1 MTANALQGDRELCVA
16 AGMDDYVSKPIRIEE
31 LVGALGRCRWRPEV
45 GAPAAD
51 AGAGNAPPRPHPLP
65 TGSPM
70 GSGEGPPHS
79 AGPESAA
86 APAVIDRLTF
96 DRLTA
101 TMGRAFVVELI
112 DTFGE
117 DAREL
122 IGTLRQALA
131 ETDVDTFRRAAH
143 SLKST
148 SETVGATGLAGL
160 ARELES
166 MARTGHLDGTDGRL
180 EQLVGSHEI
189 VTHALE
195 ELRRDLST

>member
-1 MTANALQGDRELCVA
+1 M
-16 AGMDDYVSKPIRIEE
+16 
-31 LVGALGRCRWRPEV
+31 
-45 GAPAAD
+45 
-51 AGAGNAPPRPHPLP
+51 
-65 TGSPM
+65 
-70 GSGEGPPHS
+70 
-79 AGPESAA
+79 

-122 IGTLRQALA
+122 VGTLRRALA
-131 ETDVDTFRRAAH
+131 ETDVNAFRRAAH

-148 SETVGATGLAGL
+148 SETVGATGVAGL

-166 MARTGHLDGTDGRL
+166 MARGGRLDGADGRVK
-180 EQLVGSHEI
+180 QLISSYEI